1 MLMSDSKNYAARG
14 VSADKSEVHEAIKH
28 LSKGLYPSAF
38 CKILP
43 DVVGKDDSYCN
54 IMHADTAGT
63 KTSLAY
69 IYWKETGDLS
79 VWKGVTQDA
88 IVMNIDDM
96 GCVGCVSNIVLSSTI
111 GRNKLLIPGEVI
123 KTIINFSQ
131 EFTDTMR
138 SYGVDIQLAGGETA
152 DVGDIVRTIDIGF
165 TTFARMKR
173 AELIINNMQDK
184 DVIVGFSSH
193 GQATYETNYNGG
205 TGSNGLTSARHDV
218 FHHQYRDKYPESFSP
233 EMPKE
238 LSYSGSKIL
247 TDNLTIDGVG
257 EIPIGQLVLSPT
269 RSYLPLL
276 SAILKEKIPVSG
288 IIHCT
293 GGGQT
298 KVLKFISN
306 KKVIKKPSALR
317 APLFSLI
324 EEESGTSRKEMYQ
337 VFNMGHRLEIYCK
350 ESYAQQLMDI
360 AAEFNIE
367 SAVIGHVEDA
377 DKNEVLI
384 EDETGTYHYE

>member
-1 MLMSDSKNYAARG
+1 MSDDQKYHSRG

-43 DVVGKDDSYCN
+43 DVVGSDDSYCN

-69 IYWKETGDLS
+69 IYWKETGDLD

-96 GCVGCVSNIVLSSTI
+96 GCVGCISNIVLSSTI
-111 GRNKLLIPGEVI
+111 GRNKLLIPGDVI
-123 KTIINFSQ
+123 KTIINYSQ
-131 EFTDTMR
+131 EFTDMMR
-138 SYGVDIQLAGGETA
+138 SHDVDIQLAGGETA

-165 TTFARMKR
+165 TTFSRLKR
-173 AELIINNMQDK
+173 SDLIINKMQDK

-193 GQATYETNYNGG
+193 GQATYETSYNGG

-218 FHHQYRDKYPESFSP
+218 FHHQYREKYPESFSP
-233 EMPKE
+233 EMPRE
-238 LSYSGSKIL
+238 LSYSGSKSL
-247 TDNLTIDGVG
+247 TDTLNIDGVG
-257 EIPIGQLVLSPT
+257 EVKIGQLVLSPT

-276 SAILKEKIPVSG
+276 SKIFKENIPISG

-298 KVLKFISN
+298 KVLKFISK
-306 KKVIKKPSALR
+306 KKVIKRPSSLR

-324 EEESGTSRKEMYQ
+324 EAESGTSRKEMYQ

-350 ESYAQQLMDI
+350 EQYASQLMDI
-360 AAEFNIE
+360 ASSFNIE
-367 SAVIGHVEDA
+367 SAIIGHVEDA
-377 DKNEVLI
+377 DENEVAI
-384 EDETGTYHYE
+384 HDETGSYFYKS

>member
-138 SYGVDIQLAGGETA
+138 SYSVDIQLAGGETA

>member
-1 MLMSDSKNYAARG
+1 MSDDQKYASRG

-28 LSKGLYPSAF
+28 LSKGLYPLAF

-43 DVVGKDDSYCN
+43 DVVGMNDSYCN

-69 IYWKETGDLS
+69 VYWKETGDLS

-111 GRNKLLIPGEVI
+111 GRNKLLIPGDVI

-131 EFTDTMR
+131 EFADTMR
-138 SYGVDIQLAGGETA
+138 TYDVDIQLAGGETA

-165 TTFARMKR
+165 TTFARLKR
-173 AELIINNMQDK
+173 EDLIINDIRDQ

-193 GQATYETNYNGG
+193 GQATYETSYNGG
-205 TGSNGLTSARHDV
+205 TGSNGLTSARHDL
-218 FHHQYRDKYPESFSP
+218 FHYKYRDKYPESFSP
-233 EMPKE
+233 EMPIE
-238 LSYSGSKIL
+238 LSYSGSKQL
-247 TDNLTIDGVG
+247 TDKFTIDGVG
-257 EIPIGQLVLSPT
+257 DVSVGQLVLSPT

-276 SAILKEKIPVSG
+276 SKILKKKIPVSG

-298 KVLKFISN
+298 KVLKFINN
-306 KKVIKKPSALR
+306 KKVVKTPSALK
-317 APLFSLI
+317 APLFTLI
-324 EEESGTSRKEMYQ
+324 EAESGTSRKEMYQ

-350 ESYAQQLMDI
+350 EAYAKQLMDI
-360 AAEFNIE
+360 ASGFNID
-367 SAVIGHVEDA
+367 SAVIGHVENA
-377 DKNEVLI
+377 DRNEVVI
-384 EDETGTYHYE
+384 EDETGRYSYQ